1 MGKVGVLLQVDGHS
15 YIDTETLAQI
25 TNESVKFEPN
35 QIVEKC
41 LCYAHHGSRLLVG
54 SRLH

>member
-15 YIDTETLAQI
+15 YIDIETLAQI